1 MKTLFECTTAE
12 EARDLIA
19 AGADVNEKGKVSGP
33 LSCAVCW
40 GRTDVVKVL
49 IDNGADVNAKDDS
62 GDTPLHWAA
71 FTGARK
77 ITRMLIAAGADVN
90 AKDSEGWTP
99 LHMAALHGQGRIV
112 RMLLAAGA
120 DPNISDNRK
129 RIAADLCD
137 KRIEHIFSEL
147 ETANN

>member
-1 MKTLFECTTAE
+1 MKTLFECATAE

-19 AGADVNEKGKVSGP
+19 AGVDVNKNGNVSGP
-33 LSCAVCW
+33 LSCAICR
-40 GRTDVVKVL
+40 GRTDVAKVL
-49 IDNGADVNAKDDS
+49 IENGANVNEEDMFC
-62 GDTPLHWAA
+62 DTPLHWAA

-77 ITRMLIAAGADVN
+77 ITRILIAAGADVN
-90 AKDSEGWTP
+90 AKDEYGWTP

-112 RMLLAAGA
+112 RMLLASGA
-120 DPNISDNRK
+120 DPNISDNRR